1 VRELLK
7 GIQKGNIQMNF
18 CNKYRRDMEKKY
30 ELHESNNDLCRSDIL
45 IPSKICSSADV

>member
-18 CNKYRRDMEKKY
+18 CNKYRREELYIKY
-30 ELHESNNDLCRSDIL
+30 QFVLGIYRQTHKLH
-45 IPSKICSSADV
+45 ICWRTYLWWN